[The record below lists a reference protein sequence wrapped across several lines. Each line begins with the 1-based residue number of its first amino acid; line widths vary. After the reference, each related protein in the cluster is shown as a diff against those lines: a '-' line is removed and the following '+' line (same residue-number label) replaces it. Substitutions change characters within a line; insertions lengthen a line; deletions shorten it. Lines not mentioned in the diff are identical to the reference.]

1 MNKKKIFIVD
11 DDITFLNSLEMILL
25 LKDFDVVKASTG
37 ETFYDVLLK
46 EKPDLIL
53 LDINLPGESGFEI
66 LKKLKAN
73 DKFAHLPV
81 IMITGDTAV
90 HIDKAFS
97 AGADDCIFKSI
108 NIEDLMSCIQR
119 LIK

>member
-1 MNKKKIFIVD
+1 MRKKKIFIID
-11 DDITFLNSLEMILL
+11 DDITFLNSLEVVL

-37 ETFYDVLLK
+37 KTFYGVLSK

-53 LDINLPGESGFEI
+53 LDVNLPGKNGFEI
-66 LKKLKAN
+66 LKELKAN
-73 DKFAHLPV
+73 GKFSHLPV
-81 IMITGDTAV
+81 IMITGDVTV